1 MNDGRVDSLMHFTKM
16 YLTDLNGLKRNGEIS
31 PDPHHRKCEGLL
43 LQVLSS
49 VTQDKRKD
57 LHCLSQPHFISQD
70 PTRPLCTHQRK
81 LSN

>member
-1 MNDGRVDSLMHFTKM
+1 MNGGRVSSFMHLTKIFNRSW
-16 YLTDLNGLKRNGEIS
+16 LKLNRELS
-31 PDPHHRKCEGLL
+31 PDPHHRQCEGLL

>member
-1 MNDGRVDSLMHFTKM
+1 M
-16 YLTDLNGLKRNGEIS
+16 YLTDPNRLKLKREIS
-31 PDPHHRKCEGLL
+31 PDSYHRECEGLL

-57 LHCLSQPHFISQD
+57 LHCLSQSHFISQD